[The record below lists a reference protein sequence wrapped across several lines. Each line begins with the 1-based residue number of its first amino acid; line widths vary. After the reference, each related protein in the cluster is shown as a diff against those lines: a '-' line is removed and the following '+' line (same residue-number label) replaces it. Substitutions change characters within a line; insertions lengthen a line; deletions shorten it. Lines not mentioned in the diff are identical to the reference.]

1 MIKQKAFILEIDGE
15 PPMVCESMKIAEE
28 LCIKWMRENGWYLG
42 GSTFSNLCDY
52 YDYEGYEG
60 FCCHNVWRCYPVVYY
75 K

>member
-15 PPMVCESMKIAEE
+15 SPVVCESMKIAEE
-28 LCIKWMRENGWYLG
+28 LCIKWMRENGWYPDG
-42 GSTFSNLCDY
+42 VFSNLCDY
-52 YDYEGYEG
+52 YDYTGYEG

>member
-15 PPMVCESMKIAEE
+15 PPVVCESMKIAEE
-28 LCIKWMRENGWYLG
+28 LCIKWMQENNQRPAN
-42 GSTFSNLCDY
+42 TFPNLCDY
-52 YDYEGYEG
+52 YDHEG

>member
-15 PPMVCESMKIAEE
+15 PTVVCESMKIAKE
-28 LCIKWMRENGWYLG
+28 LCETWMHEQGW
-42 GSTFSNLCDY
+42 SRKNTFPNLCDY
-52 YDYEGYEG
+52 YDEEGYEG